1 MMRRR
6 IAVSVAAIA
15 ALSAHGAYAGQGSE
29 WNTSGGDRQN
39 TRSQPSEH
47 TLSVANVNQ
56 LEVKWAA
63 TTDGD
68 VSATPAVD
76 SDTVYFP
83 DWGGYVSAVN
93 KATGALKWKV
103 KLSNVT
109 GIPNDKSRS
118 TPAVTDDKIIFGTQ
132 GAILAGGGP
141 GGKIVALKKATGAV
155 AWVTQAESHFAAIIT
170 QAANVFDGRV

>member
-1 MMRRR
+1 MSLRASV
-6 IAVSVAAIA
+6 IPAVALT
-15 ALSAHGAYAGQGSE
+15 ALSAHGSAFAGQGSE

-47 TLSVANVNQ
+47 TLSVANVSQ
-56 LEVKWAA
+56 LEVKWAL
-63 TTDGD
+63 TTHGD

-93 KATGALKWKV
+93 KLTGAVKWSV
-103 KLSNVT
+103 KLSDIT
-109 GIPNDKSRS
+109 GVPNDKARV

-141 GGKIVALKKATGAV
+141 GGKVVALKKAT
-155 AWVTQAESHFAAIIT
+155 
-170 QAANVFDGRV
+170 